1 MHGPD
6 PDDPHPMRGF
16 PQICY
21 IRNTVDNPQIQVGEY
36 SYYDDPEDSE
46 GFERNVLYLFPF
58 IGDRLI
64 IGRYCAIARGATFVM
79 NGANHRMSGFSTYP
93 FNIFGNGWERT
104 TPLPEELPYK
114 GDTVIGNDV
123 WIGYQAMLMPGV
135 KVGDGAIVAARSVVS
150 ADVPAYAIVGGNPA
164 RVLRMRYP
172 PDQVERLLRIAWWE
186 WDAAKVS
193 RNLELIVGGDLDAL
207 EAAQ

>member
-6 PDDPHPMRGF
+6 PSDPHPMRGF

-46 GFERNVLYLFPF
+46 GFARNVLYLFPF

-93 FNIFGNGWERT
+93 FNIFGNGWERS
-104 TPLPEELPYK
+104 TPLPQELPYK
-114 GDTVIGNDV
+114 GDTVVGNDV
-123 WIGYQAMLMPGV
+123 WIGYEAMLMPGV
-135 KVGDGAIVAARSVVS
+135 RVGDGAIVAARSVVAS
-150 ADVPAYAIVGGNPA
+150 DVPAYAIVAGNPA
-164 RVLRMRYP
+164 RVVRMRY
-172 PDQVERLLRIAWWE
+172 DEAQVQRLQRIAWWN
-186 WDAAKVS
+186 WDADKVS
-193 RNLELIVGGDLDAL
+193 RNLELIVGADLDAL
-207 EAAQ
+207 EAAV

>member
-6 PDDPHPMRGF
+6 PNDPHPMRGF

-21 IRNTVDNPQIQVGEY
+21 IRNTIDNPQIQVGEY

-46 GFERNVLYLFPF
+46 GFARNVLYLFPF

-93 FNIFGNGWERT
+93 FNIFGNGWERS
-104 TPLPEELPYK
+104 TPLPQELPYK
-114 GDTVIGNDV
+114 GDTVVGNDV
-123 WIGYQAMLMPGV
+123 WIGYEAMLMPGV
-135 KVGDGAIVAARSVVS
+135 RVGDGAIIAARSVVS
-150 ADVPAYAIVGGNPA
+150 ADVPGYAIVGGNPA
-164 RVLRMRYP
+164 RVLRMRY
-172 PDQVERLLRIAWWE
+172 DDAQIERLLRIAWWD
-186 WDAAKVS
+186 WDADKVS
-193 RNLELIVGGDLDAL
+193 RHLELIVGADLDAL

>member
-6 PDDPHPMRGF
+6 PSDPHPMRGF

-46 GFERNVLYLFPF
+46 GFARNVLYLFPF

-93 FNIFGNGWERT
+93 FNIFGNGWERS
-104 TPLPEELPYK
+104 TPLPQELPYK
-114 GDTVIGNDV
+114 GDTVVGNDV
-123 WIGYQAMLMPGV
+123 WIGYEAMLMPGV
-135 KVGDGAIVAARSVVS
+135 RVGDGAIVAARSVVS
-150 ADVPAYAIVGGNPA
+150 ADVPAYAIVAGNPA
-164 RVLRMRYP
+164 RVVRMRY
-172 PDQVERLLRIAWWE
+172 DETQVQRLLRIAWWD
-186 WDAAKVS
+186 WDADKVS
-193 RNLELIVGGDLDAL
+193 RNLELIVGADLDAL
-207 EAAQ
+207 EAAV

>member
-6 PDDPHPMRGF
+6 PNDPHPMRGF

-21 IRNTVDNPQIQVGEY
+21 IRNTIDNPQIQIGEY

-46 GFERNVLYLFPF
+46 GFARNVLYLFPF

-93 FNIFGNGWERT
+93 FNIFGNGWERS
-104 TPLPEELPYK
+104 TPLPQELPYK
-114 GDTVIGNDV
+114 GDTVVGNDV
-123 WIGYQAMLMPGV
+123 WIGYEAMLMPGV
-135 KVGDGAIVAARSVVS
+135 RVGDGAIIAARSVVS

-164 RVLRMRYP
+164 RVLRMRY
-172 PDQVERLLRIAWWE
+172 DDAQIERLLRIAWWD
-186 WDAAKVS
+186 WDADKVS
-193 RNLELIVGGDLDAL
+193 RHLELIVGADLDAL

>member
-6 PDDPHPMRGF
+6 PSDPHPMRGF

-46 GFERNVLYLFPF
+46 GFARNVLYLFPF

-93 FNIFGNGWERT
+93 FNIFGNGWERS
-104 TPLPEELPYK
+104 TPLPQELPYK
-114 GDTVIGNDV
+114 GDTVVGNDV
-123 WIGYQAMLMPGV
+123 WIGYEAMLMPGV
-135 KVGDGAIVAARSVVS
+135 RVGDGAIVAARSVVS
-150 ADVPAYAIVGGNPA
+150 ADVPAYAIVAGNPA
-164 RVLRMRYP
+164 RVVRMRY
-172 PDQVERLLRIAWWE
+172 DETQVQRLLRIAWWD
-186 WDAAKVS
+186 WDADKVS

-207 EAAQ
+207 EAAV

>member
-6 PDDPHPMRGF
+6 PSDPHPMRGF

-46 GFERNVLYLFPF
+46 GFARNVLYLFPF

-64 IGRYCAIARGATFVM
+64 IGRYCAIARGATFVT

-93 FNIFGNGWERT
+93 FNIFGNGWERS
-104 TPLPEELPYK
+104 TPLPQELPYK
-114 GDTVIGNDV
+114 GDTVVGNDV
-123 WIGYQAMLMPGV
+123 WIGYEAMLMPGV
-135 KVGDGAIVAARSVVS
+135 RVGDGAIVAARSVVS
-150 ADVPAYAIVGGNPA
+150 ADVPAYAIVAGNPA
-164 RVLRMRYP
+164 RVVRMRY
-172 PDQVERLLRIAWWE
+172 DETQVQRLLRIAWWD
-186 WDAAKVS
+186 WDADKVS

-207 EAAQ
+207 EAAV

>member
-6 PDDPHPMRGF
+6 PSDPHPMRGF

-46 GFERNVLYLFPF
+46 GFARNVLYLFPF

-93 FNIFGNGWERT
+93 FNIFGNGWERS

-114 GDTVIGNDV
+114 GDTVVGNDV

-135 KVGDGAIVAARSVVS
+135 RVGDGAIVAARSVVS
-150 ADVPAYAIVGGNPA
+150 ADVPPYAIVGGNPA
-164 RVLRMRYP
+164 RVLRMRYEP
-172 PDQVERLLRIAWWE
+172 AQIERLLRIAWWD

-193 RNLELIVGGDLDAL
+193 RNLELIVGADLDAL
-207 EAAQ
+207 EAAP

>member
-6 PDDPHPMRGF
+6 PSDPHPMRGF

-21 IRNTVDNPQIQVGEY
+21 IRNIIDNPQIQVGEY

-46 GFERNVLYLFPF
+46 GFARNVLYLFPF

-93 FNIFGNGWERT
+93 FNIFGNGWERS
-104 TPLPEELPYK
+104 TPLPQELPYK
-114 GDTVIGNDV
+114 GDTVVGNDV
-123 WIGYQAMLMPGV
+123 WIGYEAMLMPGV
-135 KVGDGAIVAARSVVS
+135 RVGDGAIVAARSVVS
-150 ADVPAYAIVGGNPA
+150 ADVPAYAIVAGNPA
-164 RVLRMRYP
+164 RVVRMRY
-172 PDQVERLLRIAWWE
+172 DETQVQRLLRIAWWD
-186 WDAAKVS
+186 WDADKVS
-193 RNLELIVGGDLDAL
+193 RNLELIVGADLDAL
-207 EAAQ
+207 EAAV

>member
-6 PDDPHPMRGF
+6 PNDPHPMRGF

-21 IRNTVDNPQIQVGEY
+21 IRNTIDNPQIQVGEY

-46 GFERNVLYLFPF
+46 GFARNVLYLFPF

-93 FNIFGNGWERT
+93 FNIFGNGWERS
-104 TPLPEELPYK
+104 TPLPQELPYK
-114 GDTVIGNDV
+114 GDTVVGNDV
-123 WIGYQAMLMPGV
+123 WIGYEAMLMPGV
-135 KVGDGAIVAARSVVS
+135 RVGDGAIIAARSVVS
-150 ADVPAYAIVGGNPA
+150 ADVPAYAIVGGNPV
-164 RVLRMRYP
+164 RVLRMRY
-172 PDQVERLLRIAWWE
+172 DDAQIERLLRIAWWD
-186 WDAAKVS
+186 WDADKVS
-193 RNLELIVGGDLDAL
+193 RHLELIVGADLDAL

>member
-6 PDDPHPMRGF
+6 PNDPHPMRGF

-21 IRNTVDNPQIQVGEY
+21 IRNTIDNPQIQVGEY

-46 GFERNVLYLFPF
+46 GFARNVLYLFPF

-93 FNIFGNGWERT
+93 FNIFGNGWERS
-104 TPLPEELPYK
+104 TPLPQELPYK
-114 GDTVIGNDV
+114 GDTVVGNDV
-123 WIGYQAMLMPGV
+123 WIGYEAMLMPGV
-135 KVGDGAIVAARSVVS
+135 RVGDGAIIAARSVVS

-164 RVLRMRYP
+164 RVLRMRY
-172 PDQVERLLRIAWWE
+172 DDAQIERLLRIAWWD
-186 WDAAKVS
+186 WDADKVS
-193 RNLELIVGGDLDAL
+193 RHLELIVGADLDAL
-207 EAAQ
+207 EAAA

>member
-6 PDDPHPMRGF
+6 PNDPHPMRGF

-46 GFERNVLYLFPF
+46 GFARNVLYLFPF

-93 FNIFGNGWERT
+93 FNIFGNGWERS
-104 TPLPEELPYK
+104 TPLPDELPYK
-114 GDTVIGNDV
+114 GDTVVGNDV

-135 KVGDGAIVAARSVVS
+135 RVGDGAIIAARSVVS

-164 RVLRMRYP
+164 RVLRMRYEP
-172 PDQVERLLRIAWWE
+172 AQIERLLRIAWWD
-186 WDAAKVS
+186 WDADQVS
-193 RNLELIVGGDLDAL
+193 RNLELIVGADLDAL

>member
-6 PDDPHPMRGF
+6 PNDPHPMRGF

-58 IGDRLI
+58 IGDRLV

-123 WIGYQAMLMPGV
+123 WIGYQALLMPGV
-135 KVGDGAIVAARSVVS
+135 NVGDGAIVAARSVVT

-164 RVLRMRYP
+164 RVLRMRYR

-193 RNLELIVGGDLDAL
+193 RNLESIVGGDLDAL

>member
-6 PDDPHPMRGF
+6 PNDPHPMRGF

-46 GFERNVLYLFPF
+46 GFARNVLYLFPF

-93 FNIFGNGWERT
+93 FNIFGNGWERS
-104 TPLPEELPYK
+104 TPLPEELPFK
-114 GDTVIGNDV
+114 GDTVVGNDV

-135 KVGDGAIVAARSVVS
+135 RVGDGAIIAARSVVS

-164 RVLRMRYP
+164 RVLRMRFEP
-172 PDQVERLLRIAWWE
+172 AQIERLLRIAWWD
-186 WDAAKVS
+186 WDADKVS
-193 RNLELIVGGDLDAL
+193 RNLELIVGADLDAL
-207 EAAQ
+207 EAAP

>member
-6 PDDPHPMRGF
+6 PNDPHPMRGF

-36 SYYDDPEDSE
+36 SYYDDSEDSE

-93 FNIFGNGWERT
+93 FNIFGNGWERS

-114 GDTVIGNDV
+114 GDTVVGNDV
-123 WIGYQAMLMPGV
+123 WIGYQALLMPGV
-135 KVGDGAIVAARSVVS
+135 NVGDGAIIAARSVVS

-164 RVLRMRYP
+164 RVLRMRYEP
-172 PDQVERLLRIAWWE
+172 EQVRRLQGIAWWD
-186 WDAAKVS
+186 WDADKVS

-207 EAAQ
+207 EVAR

>member
-6 PDDPHPMRGF
+6 PNDPHPMRGF

-21 IRNTVDNPQIQVGEY
+21 IRNTIDNPQIQVGEY

-46 GFERNVLYLFPF
+46 GFARNVLYLFPF

-93 FNIFGNGWERT
+93 FNIFGNGWERS
-104 TPLPEELPYK
+104 TPLPQELPYK
-114 GDTVIGNDV
+114 GDTVVGNDV
-123 WIGYQAMLMPGV
+123 WIGYEAMLMPGV
-135 KVGDGAIVAARSVVS
+135 RVGDGAIIAARSVVS

-164 RVLRMRYP
+164 RVLRMRY
-172 PDQVERLLRIAWWE
+172 DDAQIERLLRIAWWD
-186 WDAAKVS
+186 WDADKVS
-193 RNLELIVGGDLDAL
+193 RHLELIVGADLDAL

>member
-6 PDDPHPMRGF
+6 PSDPHPMRGF

-46 GFERNVLYLFPF
+46 GFARNVLYLFPF

-93 FNIFGNGWERT
+93 FNIFGNGWERS
-104 TPLPEELPYK
+104 TPLPQELPYK
-114 GDTVIGNDV
+114 GDTVVGNDV
-123 WIGYQAMLMPGV
+123 WIGYEAMLMPGV
-135 KVGDGAIVAARSVVS
+135 RVGDGAIVAARSVVS
-150 ADVPAYAIVGGNPA
+150 ADVPAYAIVAGNPA
-164 RVLRMRYP
+164 RVVRMRY
-172 PDQVERLLRIAWWE
+172 DETQVQRLLRIAWWD
-186 WDAAKVS
+186 WDADKVS
-193 RNLELIVGGDLDAL
+193 RNLELIVGADLAAL
-207 EAAQ
+207 EAAA

>member
-6 PDDPHPMRGF
+6 PSDPHPMRGF

-46 GFERNVLYLFPF
+46 GFARNVLYLFPF

-93 FNIFGNGWERT
+93 FNIFGNGWERS
-104 TPLPEELPYK
+104 TPLPQELPYK
-114 GDTVIGNDV
+114 GDTVVGNDV
-123 WIGYQAMLMPGV
+123 WIGYEAMLMPGV
-135 KVGDGAIVAARSVVS
+135 RVGDGAIVAARSVVGS
-150 ADVPAYAIVGGNPA
+150 DVPAYAIVAGNPA
-164 RVLRMRYP
+164 RVVRMRY
-172 PDQVERLLRIAWWE
+172 DEAQVERLQRIAWWN
-186 WDAAKVS
+186 WDADKVS
-193 RNLELIVGGDLDAL
+193 RNLELIVGADLDAL
-207 EAAQ
+207 EAAV